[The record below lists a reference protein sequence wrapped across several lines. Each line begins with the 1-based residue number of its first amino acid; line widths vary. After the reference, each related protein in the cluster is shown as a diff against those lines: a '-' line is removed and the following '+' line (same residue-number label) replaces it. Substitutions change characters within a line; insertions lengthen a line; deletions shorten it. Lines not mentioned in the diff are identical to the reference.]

1 MVINYVII
9 GAMRPVNL
17 DELFDV
23 VTKMIAHPHTAIVE
37 HDKRR
42 AAQVFLAFD
51 DFMIDHLEGYC
62 GDDCEFDFGAYA
74 AEVIDELENKNK

>member
-1 MVINYVII
+1 
-9 GAMRPVNL
+9 
-17 DELFDV
+17 
-23 VTKMIAHPHTAIVE
+23 MIASPHTAIVE

-51 DFMIDHLEGYC
+51 DFLIDHLEGYC
-62 GDDCEFDFGAYA
+62 GDDCKFDFGAYA

>member
-1 MVINYVII
+1 MK
-9 GAMRPVNL
+9 PVNL

>member
-1 MVINYVII
+1 MMVEYRPD
-9 GAMRPVNL
+9 MRNGMNL

-51 DFMIDHLEGYC
+51 DYLIDHLEGYC
-62 GDDCEFDFGAYA
+62 GDDWIRGR
-74 AEVIDELENKNK
+74 LKK